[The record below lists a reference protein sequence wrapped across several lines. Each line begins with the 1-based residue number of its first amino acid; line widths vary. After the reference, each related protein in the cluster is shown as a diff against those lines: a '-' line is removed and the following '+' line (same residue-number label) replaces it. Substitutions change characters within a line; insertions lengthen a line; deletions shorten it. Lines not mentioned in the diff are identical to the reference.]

1 MSAARHSDFTS
12 LARARTK
19 ALWDAYHDLRE
30 LQTEWNA
37 LTYGDNLADGVG
49 ANLGYNKAEVGA
61 VLFDTINEIKL
72 RIFDTGHATN
82 LAKLL

>member
-1 MSAARHSDFTS
+1 MSVEREKQFITEARSHV
-12 LARARTK
+12 K
-19 ALWDAYHDLRE
+19 ELWEAYHALKA

-37 LTYGDNLADGVG
+37 LDYGTTLDAGSG
-49 ANLGYNKAEVGA
+49 ANEGITKDMVGSA
-61 VLFDTINEIKL
+61 VFATTDEIKL